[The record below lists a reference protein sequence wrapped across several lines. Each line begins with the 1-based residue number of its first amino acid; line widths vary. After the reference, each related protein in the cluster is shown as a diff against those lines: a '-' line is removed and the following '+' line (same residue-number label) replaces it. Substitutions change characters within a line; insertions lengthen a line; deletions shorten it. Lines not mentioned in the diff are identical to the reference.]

1 MTHAAAGV
9 HEPGGLASRDA
20 RLIALGTLGSRLTGL
35 ARVVVASAVLGTG
48 ALGGL
53 YETTN
58 RIPNFLFDLFAG
70 GALQA
75 VLVPAFVRAREQ
87 GGEADLRR
95 LSDAVS
101 AALTMFLGMVVVA
114 GMAASPLIIRALTA
128 AEPDGSLRQDKVAL
142 GTGFMLVFIPQVLCY
157 GIAVVAS
164 AALAA
169 RHRFVAAAA
178 APALNNVVAI
188 GAYVVFWVLRDG
200 RPPTLD
206 LRAGEFA
213 VLAGG
218 TTCAV
223 LAFASIPVWL
233 AVRAGLMGRP
243 KRSQGEARAAGL
255 HRAGSWAIVQV
266 AGTLVVTLAAVV
278 LGNGTDNGVGVFLW
292 AQNFLWLP
300 VGLVAAPLAT
310 AIAPR
315 LVSALDRAVRP
326 GGAEAHETSDGVRD
340 SAGVF
345 VLAMCALSLCAA
357 LMVGLGWPVARL
369 IAFGEAVRDGYAPL
383 AHTLIAFGAGL
394 LGTGMVFLLTR
405 MLFSIDDARGAAWC
419 TLVIAGVG
427 VLAMAVAADLAH
439 PSERAPALAIGFG
452 IAHVIGAVVMAVRF
466 GHRSGWLGRRALG
479 RTAWASLP
487 AGVASGA
494 VAMLVGSWFG
504 TSRAGAFGAVV
515 SGAAAGAVV
524 FALLIRVVGGRSLR
538 SIMQWDV

>member
-1 MTHAAAGV
+1 MTEDPTGV
-9 HEPGGLASRDA
+9 LGAGGLASRDA

-101 AALTMFLGMVVVA
+101 AALTMLLGIVVVA

-128 AEPDGSLRQDKVAL
+128 AEPDGALREDKVAL

-157 GIAVVAS
+157 GMAVVAS

-218 TTCAV
+218 TTLAV
-223 LAFASIPVWL
+223 IAFASIPVWL
-233 AVRAGLMGRP
+233 AMRAHIMGPPR
-243 KRSQGEARAAGL
+243 RSRGEARASGL

-278 LGNGTDNGVGVFLW
+278 LGNGTANGVGVFLW

-315 LVSALDRAVRP
+315 LVSARDGESRSRAA
-326 GGAEAHETSDGVRD
+326 GAAGVVHGTRH
-340 SAGVF
+340 SAGVL
-345 VLAMCALSLCAA
+345 VLALSALSLCAA
-357 LMVGLGWPVARL
+357 LMVGLGWPIARL
-369 IAFGEAVRDGYAPL
+369 VAFGEAVRDGYAPL
-383 AHTLIAFGAGL
+383 AHTLVAFGAGL

-427 VLAMAVAADLAH
+427 VLAMAGAAGLAD
-439 PSERAPALAIGFG
+439 PDDRAPALAVGFG
-452 IAHVIGAVVMAVRF
+452 VAHVIGAVMMVIRF
-466 GHRSGWLGRRALG
+466 GRRSGWLGWGSLG
-479 RTAWASLP
+479 RTAWSALP

-494 VAMLVGSWFG
+494 VAMLVGSLFHHG
-504 TSRAGAFGAVV
+504 RAGALASVV
-515 SGAAAGAVV
+515 SGSVAGAVT
-524 FALLIRVVGGRSLR
+524 FALLMRVIGGRSLR
-538 SIMQWDV
+538 SILQWDV